1 MDTLKLENIGVKG
14 RTTVELKNS
23 RGKTIEMVEGNN
35 FISSPV
41 LNHALRAMQ
50 RSFFSTTFNN
60 TDFYDIAS
68 FFPTHMLY
76 TDSAVAESPLTEIEV
91 TGNTIGFSTLEGATS
106 TDVRRG
112 VLNTVESSHNINRT
126 RIVCDWPTDR
136 GNGICRSIYFT
147 LGEIPF
153 TLSPPMHTLN
163 ATQHTITN
171 GSLRYA
177 FITSNNVDLFLGCN
191 DSPVIHQLR
200 NNMIISNTIP
210 SPTGFTG
217 VGWPNW
223 FTVIGNNVYSLSL
236 GNLFVT
242 PVGGTTSTLLA
253 SNVGGID
260 HQVLLAIG
268 NIIHTF
274 PTHANPPTFNINRYD
289 VGTMQQLTPITI
301 TPSIPWEA
309 RQTSFPLSNT
319 VIRGGH
325 STGNF
330 VDLNLTTLQVSDT
343 GIPTGSSSVTL
354 HGGNFVMLSPRSKIQ
369 NFFTSTTMNHSN
381 MFSRLLLPNNITK
394 TSANTLKITYDF
406 NYV

>member
-14 RTTVELKNS
+14 RATVELKNS
-23 RGKTIEMVEGNN
+23 RGKTIEMVEDNN

-41 LNHALRAMQ
+41 LNHGLRAMQ

-126 RIVCDWPTDR
+126 RIVCDWPTDK

-147 LGEIPF
+147 LGEMSP

-171 GSLRYA
+171 GALRYA
-177 FITSNNVDLFLGCN
+177 FITSNNVDLFLGSSV
-191 DSPVIHQLR
+191 SPVIHQLR

-253 SNVGGID
+253 SNVGN
-260 HQVLLAIG
+260 HNSLLAVG
-268 NIIHTF
+268 NIIHIF
-274 PTHANPPTFNINRYD
+274 PTDPHSPFNINRYD
-289 VGTMQQLTPITI
+289 IVTMQHLPPIAI
-301 TPSIPWEA
+301 TSPPFWSA
-309 RQTSFPLSNT
+309 RFTSFPLSST
-319 VIRGGH
+319 VIRFGGQAG
-325 STGNF
+325 TRNF
-330 VDLNLTTLQVSDT
+330 FDLNLTTLQVSDT
-343 GIPTGSSSVTL
+343 GIQTDSNSVTL
-354 HGGNFVMLSPRSKIQ
+354 HQGNFVMLNPRSKMQ
-369 NFFTSTTMNHSN
+369 NFFTSPTMNRCN
-381 MFSRLLLPNNITK
+381 MFSRLLLPANINK

-406 NYV
+406 VYG